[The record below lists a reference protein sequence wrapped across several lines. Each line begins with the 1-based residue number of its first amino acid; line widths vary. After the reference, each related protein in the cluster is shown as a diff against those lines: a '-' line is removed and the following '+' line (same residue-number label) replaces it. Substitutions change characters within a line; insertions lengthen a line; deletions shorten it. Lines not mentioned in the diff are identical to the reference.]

1 MQATL
6 IESELFGHEKGA
18 FTGASNAK
26 AGLFELA
33 DRGTIFLDEIGEIP
47 NDVQVKLLRV
57 IEKGAF
63 YKVGGTREFS
73 VDVRL
78 LAATNRD
85 LLALVRQGRFREDLY
100 YRLSTVAFT
109 IPPLRERK
117 DDVEALVR
125 KVMEGLPVGFKKRM
139 DTDAMAMFLEYD
151 WPGNVR
157 ELENVLQRA
166 AILSDGDVIGAKD
179 LPAD

>member
-18 FTGASNAK
+18 FTGALNAK

-78 LAATNRD
+78 LAATNKD
-85 LLALVRQGRFREDLY
+85 LLALLKQGR
-100 YRLSTVAFT
+100 
-109 IPPLRERK
+109 
-117 DDVEALVR
+117 VR
-125 KVMEGLPVGFKKRM
+125 GGPF
-139 DTDAMAMFLEYD
+139 
-151 WPGNVR
+151 
-157 ELENVLQRA
+157 
-166 AILSDGDVIGAKD
+166 S
-179 LPAD
+179 